1 MRILGKCEHSMFFFS
16 VISGIS
22 EIFDVMIVMVKI
34 KNMSNSNKVM
44 APLSIGGHSFNDTF
58 SFRFK
63 VVGSIG
69 YYRFSSICIPA
80 A

>member
-1 MRILGKCEHSMFFFS
+1 MVFFS

-44 APLSIGGHSFNDTF
+44 PPPLSISGHSFNDIF

>member
-1 MRILGKCEHSMFFFS
+1 MVFFS

-44 APLSIGGHSFNDTF
+44 PPPFL
-58 SFRFK
+58 
-63 VVGSIG
+63 
-69 YYRFSSICIPA
+69 
-80 A
+80 